1 MRPKIRELQS
11 LLCKFLINMV
21 YVSQVKDFFF
31 ISRFS
36 WLCAFLVS
44 KFQKNVN
51 DAINPSGGYFLF
63 GAVLLLG
70 KEVQIVYRLFLFT
83 AFYCKAKRETVT
95 L

>member
-1 MRPKIRELQS
+1 MRPKIRELQL

-21 YVSQVKDFFF
+21 YVSQVKEIIFFLLT
-31 ISRFS
+31 SRFS

-70 KEVQIVYRLFLFT
+70 KEVQIV
-83 AFYCKAKRETVT
+83 
-95 L
+95 

>member
-11 LLCKFLINMV
+11 LLCKFLTNMV
-21 YVSQVKDFFF
+21 HVSQVKEIVVFF

-36 WLCAFLVS
+36 WLCAYLVS
-44 KFQKNVN
+44 KFQKNDN

-70 KEVQIVYRLFLFT
+70 KEVQIV
-83 AFYCKAKRETVT
+83 
-95 L
+95 